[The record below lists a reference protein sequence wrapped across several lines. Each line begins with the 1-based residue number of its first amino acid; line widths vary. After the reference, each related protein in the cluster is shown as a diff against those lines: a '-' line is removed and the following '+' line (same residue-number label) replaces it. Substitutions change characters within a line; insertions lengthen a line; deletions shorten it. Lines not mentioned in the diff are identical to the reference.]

1 MTSTTA
7 AAETVRLPSWRD
19 LVLPKEHGSWSLALE
34 PVAFGLLAAPSLGGV
49 GLAAAAVAGFFAR
62 RPLRTAVGDS
72 QPERRAAAR
81 RATVACGTIALAA
94 WFGAMAFGG
103 IGWLP
108 WLVPTAFAGAV
119 FVHFDL
125 QKAGRE
131 QQAEVAGAFAFAW
144 MPAAFAVLAG
154 WGWRAAAA
162 LGVVMIARAVPT
174 VLTVRGT
181 IRARKT
187 GKAAPALPVLATV
200 IAAAA
205 VIALARAGLAP
216 WTAAL
221 LAGVLTARSFGLL
234 VYPRPQFRAST
245 IGIIE
250 AGFGVLYV
258 VAIAIA
264 WRL

>member
-7 AAETVRLPSWRD
+7 AAETVRLPRWRE

-49 GLAAAAVAGFFAR
+49 ALAAAAVAGFFAR
-62 RPLRTAVGDS
+62 RPLRTAMGDAR
-72 QPERRAAAR
+72 PERREAAR
-81 RATVACGTIALAA
+81 RATVACGTVALAA

-103 IGWLP
+103 IGWLA
-108 WLVPTAFAGAV
+108 WLVPTALAGAI

-144 MPAAFAVLAG
+144 LPAAFAVLAG
-154 WGWRAAAA
+154 WAWPGAAA
-162 LGVVMIARAVPT
+162 LGVVMIARSVPT

-187 GKAAPALPVLATV
+187 GRSVPALPVLATV
-200 IAAAA
+200 LAAAA
-205 VIALARAGLAP
+205 VFALARADLAP
-216 WTAAL
+216 WTPFVLSVVLAAR
-221 LAGVLTARSFGLL
+221 AFGLL

-258 VAIAIA
+258 VVVALA
-264 WRL
+264 WRF